1 MWAAGASSRHQH
13 SAVCPCSLATIHPK
27 EQKPVPMNA
36 AYSTGRHP
44 HTTGATSTAPSQTNT
59 VGLGWRKATTRVY
72 TAPLSR
78 NRRARVVEE
87 DAHLGDGAYAPS
99 VIITTFPG
107 YFITLANVLSTR
119 DTKPAVHTL
128 RGSGGQQAGRGWHFP
143 AQTSSLSGRS
153 SGQPCRGFTCCHNS
167 HLNKTHSSLGQLPCL
182 LVLCSKA
189 QC

>member
-1 MWAAGASSRHQH
+1 MQPTQQADTHTPPGPLPQLKT
-13 SAVCPCSLATIHPK
+13 CPF
-27 EQKPVPMNA
+27 
-36 AYSTGRHP
+36 
-44 HTTGATSTAPSQTNT
+44 TNT

-78 NRRARVVEE
+78 NRRAHVVEE
-87 DAHLGDGAYAPS
+87 DVRLGDGAYAPS

-128 RGSGGQQAGRGWHFP
+128 RGSGHQQAGRGWHFP

-167 HLNKTHSSLGQLPCL
+167 HLNKTHLSLGQLPVSLSFVPRPSAEKAKYRWEDEL
-182 LVLCSKA
+182 L
-189 QC
+189 

>member
-1 MWAAGASSRHQH
+1 MLPGCHPPKRAKACTHECSLHNRQTPTHHRGHFHSSSR
-13 SAVCPCSLATIHPK
+13 
-27 EQKPVPMNA
+27 PV
-36 AYSTGRHP
+36 
-44 HTTGATSTAPSQTNT
+44 PSQTNT

-78 NRRARVVEE
+78 NRRAHVVEE
-87 DAHLGDGAYAPS
+87 DVRLGDGAYAPS

-167 HLNKTHSSLGQLPCL
+167 HLNKTHLSLGQLPVSLSFVPRLSAEKAKYRWEDEL
-182 LVLCSKA
+182 L
-189 QC
+189 